1 MLKLARRKTEDYLR
15 LQASSNTWTGDL
27 GRKGEID
34 QREEIAGCGV
44 NVKLRT
50 RSPNASCPAMV
61 RRMNNSNDVGSPG
74 GGVGEIL
81 YEPRCL
87 HSDVLAAASITNLGA
102 NLVGMVEVC
111 LDRGS
116 RLALTTTHQNNVHN
130 SAWPE
135 LIARTVCGEANPGP
149 QDLFSVCFCCCVDA
163 LVQWVS
169 DRARLLQKVAI
180 TWEP

>member
-15 LQASSNTWTGDL
+15 LQASSNTWDGDL

-180 TWEP
+180 T